1 MYEATFACYKR
12 IYEQANCV
20 PYGWESTC
28 LMLLTQ
34 PGDEGSVSDHIA
46 TIEKLRYICT
56 KNWFA
61 LSAAKCNNPLDLIF
75 YNINWHF
82 LYLINLCKS

>member
-1 MYEATFACYKR
+1 MNVDSCPEVNQLRKSVMTKTEDDRNKMYEATFACYKR

-34 PGDEGSVSDHIA
+34 PGDGGSVSDHIA

-56 KNWFA
+56 KN
-61 LSAAKCNNPLDLIF
+61 
-75 YNINWHF
+75 
-82 LYLINLCKS
+82 